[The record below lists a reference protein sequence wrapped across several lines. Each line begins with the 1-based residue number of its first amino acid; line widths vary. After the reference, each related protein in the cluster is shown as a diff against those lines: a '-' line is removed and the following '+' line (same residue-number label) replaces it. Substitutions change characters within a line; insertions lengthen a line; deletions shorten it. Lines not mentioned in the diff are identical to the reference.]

1 MSNCPKSW
9 SISRTCRLT
18 AHTPRPRASSS
29 GNRSGAAGA
38 DATAS
43 ADSHAPKNIS
53 CSRLSCS
60 LLGRHLPQVRHTS
73 IAPMWSNRWICVRSQ
88 SETCAGPASRNAD
101 CSAAARDWSA
111 RMSHAPERWTTRAPS
126 PATVTWTSGSRTG
139 IDDSPSRQPSSN
151 AAGTQR
157 HDPAAFAYNRSRA
170 PVAQWIEQPPPKGQV
185 GRSIRLWGATDCAE
199 RNPWRCSAKITN
211 GGTLRFP
218 RCPSPTARQSDR
230 VGLLRWLCRDESIQL
245 HARLVYPCHRGI
257 GLEVAFVEYRVEHL
271 RHEAAIGHGDLVAK
285 TVFAVLLLLQEKG
298 FHHPE
303 AFGDPMPVPGV
314 HALFVELVGLADV
327 FPHAQVVERMDL
339 AGDDLRKGAHVGAV
353 ERVGGKELRPRIN
366 LVQVFDD
373 RERLGQNPSAVLERG
388 NQALCVE
395 RFIARLQVLAFG
407 QAH

>member
-9 SISRTCRLT
+9 SISRTCPLT

-29 GNRSGAAGA
+29 GNRSGAAGE

-101 CSAAARDWSA
+101 CSAAAHDWSA

-126 PATVTWTSGSRTG
+126 PATVTWTSGSRTC
-139 IDDSPSRQPSSN
+139 IDDSPSRQTSSN

-185 GRSIRLWGATDCAE
+185 GRSIRLWGARLSHREARHSLRDRQGRTHATADRTWFSSLGLPD
-199 RNPWRCSAKITN
+199 RNQIPTLL
-211 GGTLRFP
+211 GGIPLVQIPP
-218 RCPSPTARQSDR
+218 RQHESDR
-230 VGLLRWLCRDESIQL
+230 SQSLGGRD
-245 HARLVYPCHRGI
+245 
-257 GLEVAFVEYRVEHL
+257 
-271 RHEAAIGHGDLVAK
+271 K
-285 TVFAVLLLLQEKG
+285 
-298 FHHPE
+298 
-303 AFGDPMPVPGV
+303 
-314 HALFVELVGLADV
+314 
-327 FPHAQVVERMDL
+327 
-339 AGDDLRKGAHVGAV
+339 
-353 ERVGGKELRPRIN
+353 
-366 LVQVFDD
+366 DD
-373 RERLGQNPSAVLERG
+373 RYV
-388 NQALCVE
+388 
-395 RFIARLQVLAFG
+395 
-407 QAH
+407 